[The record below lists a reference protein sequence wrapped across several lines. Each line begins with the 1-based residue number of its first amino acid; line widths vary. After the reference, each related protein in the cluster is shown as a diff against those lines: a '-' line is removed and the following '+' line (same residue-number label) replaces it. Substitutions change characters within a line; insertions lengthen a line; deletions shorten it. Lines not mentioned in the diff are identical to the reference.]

1 VSLSRGFHQSFPPWA
16 EDVAA
21 VEFQLP
27 AQLLDGLFVFLDGLI
42 VELRGLFERGLEI
55 LNLLSVP
62 TQQVVTFTGVSR
74 P

>member
-1 VSLSRGFHQSFPPWA
+1 MYSSTRASSSPMRALV
-16 EDVAA
+16 
-21 VEFQLP
+21 
-27 AQLLDGLFVFLDGLI
+27 GLFVFLDGLI

-62 TQQVVTFTGVSR
+62 NQQVVTFTGVSR